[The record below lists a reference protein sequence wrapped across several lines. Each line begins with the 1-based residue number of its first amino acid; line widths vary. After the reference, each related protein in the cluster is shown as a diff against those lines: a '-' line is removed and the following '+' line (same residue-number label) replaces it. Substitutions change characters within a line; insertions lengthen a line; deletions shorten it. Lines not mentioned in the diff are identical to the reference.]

1 MFGLRKSARTGR
13 NRASIRGA
21 ISLRLPAIEVRITR
35 PITTKEGSNMR
46 IAIFAAMAV
55 LLTGCV
61 TGAVTSVGKDTYTM
75 SASRC
80 GICEPV
86 QGYVTSKAGA
96 YCNSIGKNLVVRGVT
111 GNNVQPWAP
120 EAPRSPLVV
129 SVVTIPTTCV
139 PPPCG
144 RTTASR
150 ALSSVPNNRAPNEL
164 AALVA

>member
-1 MFGLRKSARTGR
+1 
-13 NRASIRGA
+13 
-21 ISLRLPAIEVRITR
+21 
-35 PITTKEGSNMR
+35 MR

-120 EAPRSPLVV
+120 GSA
-129 SVVTIPTTCV
+129 TITFSC
-139 PPPCG
+139 
-144 RTTASR
+144 
-150 ALSSVPNNRAPNEL
+150 LSSDDPDYMRPATLRPDNGVTTIEQRPK
-164 AALVA
+164 